1 MGYCLKMRKCPQLKT
16 ALLKFQGVKDSVYNN
31 IDIDNQYQEKYWPVS
46 NMNKERVH
54 TYVT

>member
-1 MGYCLKMRKCPQLKT
+1 MRKCPQLKT

-46 NMNKERVH
+46 NMNNARVH